1 MRRACCSCF
10 DCRSTCTD
18 LVFLSCVT
26 TFSSYLYATL
36 RSDAPRTAEDAG
48 LDPQLDLGRSK
59 ENGEHEWHNKT
70 DVEMRSILQC
80 HGQITQDAK
89 IVPTGLQSEQHKR
102 LAMEVRK
109 HSLKA
114 KKVRELGRV
123 TMDPEKQSALTAE
136 ARKLT
141 IKRQRREQTLARR
154 NRPAMNIDYLEEGM
168 DDDTSLARIK
178 SRTRDRFQTPY
189 VENAHCSC

>member
-1 MRRACCSCF
+1 
-10 DCRSTCTD
+10 
-18 LVFLSCVT
+18 
-26 TFSSYLYATL
+26 
-36 RSDAPRTAEDAG
+36 
-48 LDPQLDLGRSK
+48 
-59 ENGEHEWHNKT
+59 
-70 DVEMRSILQC
+70 MRSILEC
-80 HGQITQDAK
+80 HGQLTHDAK

-168 DDDTSLARIK
+168 DEDTSLARIK
-178 SRTRDRFQTPY
+178 ARTRDRFQTPY
-189 VENAHCSC
+189 VEIHKALVGLSGQSNLHAAGRDQAGRHRRRSQGLYRER